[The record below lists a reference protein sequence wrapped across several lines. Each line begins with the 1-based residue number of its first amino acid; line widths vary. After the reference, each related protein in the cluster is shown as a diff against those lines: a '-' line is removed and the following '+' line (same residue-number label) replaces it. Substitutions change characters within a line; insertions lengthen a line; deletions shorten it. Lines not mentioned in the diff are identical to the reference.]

1 MDQKKI
7 GCFIAELRKEKKL
20 TQTELGE
27 LLGVTN
33 KTVSRWETGN
43 YMPDLAIIQRLCEE
57 LGIGVNELL
66 SGQRLDV
73 EMLRQQ
79 ADDNILQIC
88 KHEQQ
93 MRKQKKISDF
103 FSGAG
108 TGLIVSALYSPET
121 MRKTVVVIIGIG
133 MVLVGW
139 FFRSELDKN
148 IIS

>member
-7 GCFIAELRKEKKL
+7 GCFIAELRKEKNL
-20 TQTELGE
+20 TQTELGD

-66 SGQRLDV
+66 SGHRLDV

>member
-57 LGIGVNELL
+57 LGIGLNELL
-66 SGQRLDV
+66 SGHRLDV

-88 KHEQQ
+88 
-93 MRKQKKISDF
+93 S
-103 FSGAG
+103 
-108 TGLIVSALYSPET
+108 L
-121 MRKTVVVIIGIG
+121 
-133 MVLVGW
+133 
-139 FFRSELDKN
+139 
-148 IIS
+148 